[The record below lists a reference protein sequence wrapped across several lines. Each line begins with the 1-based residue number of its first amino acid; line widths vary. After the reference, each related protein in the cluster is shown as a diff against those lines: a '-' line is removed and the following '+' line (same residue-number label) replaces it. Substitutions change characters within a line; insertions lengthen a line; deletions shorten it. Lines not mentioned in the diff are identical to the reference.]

1 MDKKKRRHQ
10 KIQSI
15 IAEKEISNQF
25 ELQTELRNLG
35 EEVTQATLSR
45 DLFELGI
52 IKTPGSQKMYKY
64 SLPPE
69 KSDNKVKRWNQFILE
84 FNNFVTSFEAT
95 GNLLVARTL
104 PGNASGVAL
113 AIDDLKLEGML
124 GSIAGDDT
132 VLIIGRTPEDIKKIA
147 KKFKEL

>member
-10 KIQSI
+10 KIRLI
-15 IAEKEISNQF
+15 IDEKEISNQF
-25 ELQTELRNLG
+25 ELQAELRAQD

-52 IKTPGSQKMYKY
+52 IKVPGNQKMYRY
-64 SLPPE
+64 ALPQSRPE
-69 KSDNKVKRWNQFILE
+69 NHTKNWHQFSME
-84 FNNFVTSFEAT
+84 FNNFVTRFEAVN
-95 GNLLVARTL
+95 NLLVIKTL

-113 AIDDLKLEGML
+113 AIDNLNMDGML

-132 VLIIGRTPEDIKKIA
+132 IVIIARTAEDVEKIVERFE
-147 KKFKEL
+147 KL

>member
-10 KIQSI
+10 KIRLI
-15 IAEKEISNQF
+15 IVEKEISNQF
-25 ELQTELRNLG
+25 ELQADLRSRD

-52 IKTPGSQKMYKY
+52 IKIPGNQKMYRY
-64 SLPPE
+64 ALPQQRPE
-69 KSDNKVKRWNQFILE
+69 NNNKNWHQFAME
-84 FNNFVTSFEAT
+84 FNNFVTRFEAT
-95 GNLLVARTL
+95 NNLLVIKTL

-113 AIDDLKLEGML
+113 AIDNLNLDGML

-132 VLIIGRTPEDIKKIA
+132 IVIIGRTTEDIEKIVQQFE
-147 KKFKEL
+147 KL